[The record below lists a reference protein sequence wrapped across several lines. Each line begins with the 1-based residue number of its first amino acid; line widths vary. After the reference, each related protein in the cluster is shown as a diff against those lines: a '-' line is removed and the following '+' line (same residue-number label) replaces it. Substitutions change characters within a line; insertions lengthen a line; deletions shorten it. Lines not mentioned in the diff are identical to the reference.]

1 MSIRELVLV
10 KAGVVVGGEVVV
22 KAEGVIGVGDVAVVF
37 EANMVVKKTLVISG
51 VSVVALYLA
60 NVWTSVMMRAEMD
73 VIGCGMFSC
82 SDRRSVYCD

>member
-10 KAGVVVGGEVVV
+10 KAGVVVGGEMIV

-37 EANMVVKKTLVISG
+37 EANMVVKKLVISG

-73 VIGCGMFSC
+73 VIGCGMFIC